1 MGLTPSSDR
10 LTYTVK
16 EAASVVGIGRTAAYE
31 AVRTGALPSIRIGRR
46 ILIPKAA
53 LDRWLSTPRPGQGDR
68 DDPHGPSQS

>member
-1 MGLTPSSDR
+1 MTPASAPER
-10 LTYTVK
+10 LTMTVE
-16 EAASVVGIGRTAAYE
+16 EAARLLGIGRTAAYQ
-31 AVRTGALPSIRIGRR
+31 AVGNGDLPSVRIGGR